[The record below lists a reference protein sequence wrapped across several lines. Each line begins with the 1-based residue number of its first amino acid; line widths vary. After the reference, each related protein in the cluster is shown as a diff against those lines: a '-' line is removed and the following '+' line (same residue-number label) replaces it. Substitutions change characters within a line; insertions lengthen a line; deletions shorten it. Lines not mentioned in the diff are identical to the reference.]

1 MEWWRDAVGPNEV
14 IDVETL
20 LVTYYL
26 FAENLLFNEKHLRT
40 RELGDYKNK
49 GGQTWQISATLNILL
64 LSRVF
69 CASITQGRS
78 TSFAEY
84 MLSAM

>member
-40 RELGDYKNK
+40 RELGDYKHKRGSNLAD
-49 GGQTWQISATLNILL
+49 ISDLEHSFIVEGLL
-64 LSRVF
+64 CFDNAR
-69 CASITQGRS
+69 
-78 TSFAEY
+78 
-84 MLSAM
+84 